1 MMAVWVLLAETET
14 AGGRF
19 GTRIGFEGD
28 PDSFAAT
35 PSVSRWLPHTY
46 TDPLAVTQQVWC

>member
-1 MMAVWVLLAETET
+1 MAVWVLLAETET